1 VKALRIDSDTAQ
13 ARIIDI
19 DSTDTRTELRA
30 MQTEIGGYLETLRLS
45 RDTVMLCDEMGVLKR
60 LPQNP
65 LASLIAHRIILGT
78 VLLVGI
84 EQGDDEDRL
93 TDCPERYRALLE

>member
-1 VKALRIDSDTAQ
+1 MKALRIDSDTAQ

-45 RDTVMLCDEMGVLKR
+45 RDTVMLCDEMGVLKM